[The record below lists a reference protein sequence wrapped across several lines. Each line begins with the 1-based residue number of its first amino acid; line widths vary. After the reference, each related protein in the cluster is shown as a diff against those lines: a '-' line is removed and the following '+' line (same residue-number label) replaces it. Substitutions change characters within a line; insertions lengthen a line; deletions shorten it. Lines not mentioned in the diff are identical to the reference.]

1 MIRAYFAKLKIT
13 KWINITV
20 LRSYSQYTLKIMDGG
35 SVVCFELMYKYEFME
50 WWNPDPVSIVLK
62 DESRFVYPS
71 YFCCCWFSIFYFVWM
86 TNHLTHI
93 RIWHRSN
100 VTSSLPN
107 IVGKIKL
114 NCKTFAI
121 AKCCHIHK
129 SPFHLIKQN
138 TIFKK

>member
-1 MIRAYFAKLKIT
+1 MNHRGSGESFKLK
-13 KWINITV
+13 
-20 LRSYSQYTLKIMDGG
+20 
-35 SVVCFELMYKYEFME
+35 YKHE

-62 DESRFVYPS
+62 DESRFLYPS

-138 TIFKK
+138 TIFKKWSDLQNNGIENNKLNRNIAMYLNFPILPFSW